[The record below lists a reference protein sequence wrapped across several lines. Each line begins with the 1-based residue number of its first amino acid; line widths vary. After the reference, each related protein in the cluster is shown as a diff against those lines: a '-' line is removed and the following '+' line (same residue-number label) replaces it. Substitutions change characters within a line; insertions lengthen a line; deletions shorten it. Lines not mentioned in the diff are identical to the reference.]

1 MEVNAASTSGM
12 EKANDDVAATTSKN
26 KAKEVVVIAGDSLIK
41 NVVGASMSKTDPNHY
56 YVVKA
61 FPGANLS
68 DMEDFIKPITR
79 KSPEKI
85 ILHVGTNDLKNS
97 PAKVIADS
105 LLNLTTHIKEDSP
118 TTAVGVSALLTRN
131 DNANLATKVKQVNF
145 ILDNYCRM
153 NKIPFLRN
161 ANVNN
166 SHLNN
171 KGLHL
176 NKQGSESLQNN
187 FIEFTNNFNE

>member
-1 MEVNAASTSGM
+1 MKAKEDFESAEKNISPPRQAHAAPTSGM
-12 EKANDDVAATTSKN
+12 ENVNDDVAATTSKN
-26 KAKEVVVIAGDSLIK
+26 RAKEVVVIAGDSLIK
-41 NVVGASMSKTDPNHY
+41 NVVVASMSKTDPNHY

-68 DMEDFIKPITR
+68 DKEDFIKPITR

-105 LLNLTTHIKEDSP
+105 LLNLTTQIKEDSP
-118 TTAVGVSALLTRN
+118 TTVVGISALLTRN

-153 NKIPFLRN
+153 NKN
-161 ANVNN
+161 H
-166 SHLNN
+166 S
-171 KGLHL
+171 
-176 NKQGSESLQNN
+176 
-187 FIEFTNNFNE
+187 

>member
-1 MEVNAASTSGM
+1 M
-12 EKANDDVAATTSKN
+12 EKVNDDVAATTGKN

-41 NVVGASMSKTDPNHY
+41 NVVGASMSKIDPNTLYNHY

-105 LLNLTTHIKEDSP
+105 LLNLTTQIKEDSP

-145 ILDNYCRM
+145 IL
-153 NKIPFLRN
+153 
-161 ANVNN
+161 
-166 SHLNN
+166 
-171 KGLHL
+171 
-176 NKQGSESLQNN
+176 
-187 FIEFTNNFNE
+187 